1 MKRKVKRYAGE
12 DESLVE
18 DFTKEQF
25 ERTGSDTAAEKAGL
39 SALDRAKMGLAAG
52 APATEDEY
60 APKTRTF
67 STTGSEKPKPR
78 AAAPKVKTGSG
89 ASGFGLNPRE
99 KDLQSASEV
108 MKGGQAGQRPTQRM
122 TNAPLDKLKADRKER
137 EFNEARKAAA
147 EERKKTAR
155 STTSAIPY
163 ESVNP
168 NQYKMEKDPY
178 DKSNYKK
185 GGMTKS
191 ASARADGCAIRGKTR
206 A

>member
-1 MKRKVKRYAGE
+1 MKRKIKRYAGE

-25 ERTGSDTAAEKAGL
+25 ERTGRDTSAEKAGL

-52 APATEDEY
+52 AAATGDEY

-67 STTGSEKPKPR
+67 SKTGPEKPR

-108 MKGGQAGQRPTQRM
+108 MKGGQAGERPTQRM
-122 TNAPLDKLKADRKER
+122 TNAPLDKLKADRKVAA
-137 EFNEARKAAA
+137 FNEARKAAA

-178 DKSNYKK
+178 DKSNYKS

-191 ASARADGCAIRGKTR
+191 ASSRADGCAIRGKTR

>member
-1 MKRKVKRYAGE
+1 MKRKTKRFNGESESVVKDFASTGPDVE
-12 DESLVE
+12 ELKKGVFSGKAAPDES
-18 DFTKEQF
+18 
-25 ERTGSDTAAEKAGL
+25 DTYAA
-39 SALDRAKMGLAAG
+39 
-52 APATEDEY
+52 
-60 APKTRTF
+60 KTRTF

-89 ASGFGLNPRE
+89 ASGFGLKEPE
-99 KDLQSASEV
+99 MESASSV
-108 MKGGQAGQRPTQRM
+108 MKRGQAGERPTQRM
-122 TNAPLDKLKADRKER
+122 TNAPLDKLKADRKVAA
-137 EFNEARKAAA
+137 FNEARKAAA

>member
-1 MKRKVKRYAGE
+1 MKRKTKRYA
-12 DESLVE
+12 DEGLVE
-18 DFTKEQF
+18 DDI
-25 ERTGSDTAAEKAGL
+25 S
-39 SALDRAKMGLAAG
+39 RAVKVGQKPDVESMKQGIAAG
-52 APATEDEY
+52 APAEDDGMRAGKNLAFEPDT
-60 APKTRTF
+60 APKA
-67 STTGSEKPKPR
+67 KPR

-108 MKGGQAGQRPTQRM
+108 MKGGQAGERPTQRM
-122 TNAPLDKLKADRKER
+122 TNAPLDKLKADRKIAA
-137 EFNEARKAAA
+137 FNAERKAAA

-163 ESVNP
+163 DSVNP
-168 NQYKMEKDPY
+168 NQYKMFEKDSY
-178 DKSNYKK
+178 AK
-185 GGMTKS
+185 GGKVKS